1 MNVANEEVAEV
12 VVEIPQGHQ
21 HLRTT
26 IVLQNGRGFTFQE
39 ATIANIV
46 RAYITVKTHPEITK
60 VHLRGGK
67 VPQKKEGFA
76 DWQLLETR

>member
-21 HLRTT
+21 HLRAT
-26 IVLQNGRGFTFQE
+26 IVLQNGREFTFQE

-46 RAYITVKTHPEITK
+46 RAYIAVKTHPEITK

-67 VPQKKEGFA
+67 VPPKKEGFA